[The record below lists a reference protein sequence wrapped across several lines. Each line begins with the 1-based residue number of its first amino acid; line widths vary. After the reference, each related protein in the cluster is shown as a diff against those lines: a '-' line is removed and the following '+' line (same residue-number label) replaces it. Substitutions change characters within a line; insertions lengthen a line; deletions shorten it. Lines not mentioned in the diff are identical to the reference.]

1 VSRYMLDTN
10 MASHVM
16 RGDIKSV
23 RDHLDRAALDGQ
35 IALSV
40 ISQAELFYGLARRGH
55 PVALAKLVGAFL
67 SGVEVMSWTQ
77 TVARCYG
84 ELRATCE
91 AAGVN
96 LTTSDMMI
104 AAHAKAVGA
113 VLVTR
118 GKAFQHIRHHLA
130 GLEDWTSDERSA
142 LSP

>member
-1 VSRYMLDTN
+1 MNRYMLDTN

-23 RDHLDRAALDGQ
+23 RDHLDRAALDGE

-55 PVALAKLVGAFL
+55 PIALGKLIGTFL
-67 SGVEVMSWTQ
+67 SGVEVMPWTQ

-84 ELRATCE
+84 DLRATCE

-113 VLVTR
+113 ILVTR
-118 GKAFQHIRHHLA
+118 DKAFQHIKHHLA
-130 GLEDWTSDERSA
+130 GLEDWSSDG
-142 LSP
+142 

>member
-1 VSRYMLDTN
+1 MTRYMLDTN

-23 RDHLDRAALDGQ
+23 REHLDKAALDGE

-40 ISQAELFYGLARRGH
+40 ISQAELYYGLARRGH
-55 PVALAKLVGAFL
+55 PIALGKLIGAFL
-67 SGVEVMSWTQ
+67 SGVEVMPWTQ

-84 ELRATCE
+84 DLRATCE

-113 VLVTR
+113 ILVTR
-118 GKAFQHIRHHLA
+118 DKAFQHIKHHLA
-130 GLEDWTSDERSA
+130 GLEEWSSDG
-142 LSP
+142 

>member
-1 VSRYMLDTN
+1 MNRYLLDTN

-23 RDHLDRAALDGQ
+23 RDHLDRAALDGE

-55 PVALAKLVGAFL
+55 PIALGKLIGTFL
-67 SGVEVMSWTQ
+67 SGVEVMPWTQ

-84 ELRATCE
+84 DLRATCE

-113 VLVTR
+113 ILVTR
-118 GKAFQHIRHHLA
+118 DKAFQHIKHHLA
-130 GLEDWTSDERSA
+130 GLEDWSSDG
-142 LSP
+142 

>member
-1 VSRYMLDTN
+1 MNRYMLDTN

-23 RDHLDRAALDGQ
+23 RDHLDRATLDGE

-55 PVALAKLVGAFL
+55 PIALGKLIGTFL
-67 SGVEVMSWTQ
+67 SGVEVMPWTQ

-84 ELRATCE
+84 DLRATCE

-113 VLVTR
+113 ILVTR
-118 GKAFQHIRHHLA
+118 DKAFQHIKHHLA
-130 GLEDWTSDERSA
+130 GLEDWSSDG
-142 LSP
+142 

>member
-1 VSRYMLDTN
+1 MLDTN

-40 ISQAELFYGLARRGH
+40 IGQAELFYGLARRGH

-84 ELRATCE
+84 DLRATCE

-104 AAHAKAVGA
+104 AAYAKAVGA

>member
-1 VSRYMLDTN
+1 MRRYLLDTN
-10 MASHVM
+10 MASHVI

-40 ISQAELFYGLARRGH
+40 ISQAELYYGLARRGH
-55 PVALAKLVGAFL
+55 PTALGKLIGAFL
-67 SGVEVMSWTQ
+67 AGVEIMNWTQ

-84 ELRATCE
+84 DLRASCE

-104 AAHAKAVGA
+104 AAHAKDVGA

-118 GKAFQHIRHHLA
+118 DKAFQHIKHHLT
-130 GLEDWTSDERSA
+130 GLEDWTSAD
-142 LSP
+142 